1 MVKLKYVAILC
12 GIALAIGGLI
22 VWRIIAGNNRR
33 NNASGTLGR
42 IEQHNKQIR
51 ENNAETVAA
60 NSEVK
65 QRIDD
70 SKESIDRSLDLVADV
85 DITNRQIAELT
96 GRARTI
102 IQELQRRKGKADPST

>member
-33 NNASGTLGR
+33 NNASGTIGG
-42 IEQHNKQIR
+42 IEQHNQRIR

-65 QRIDD
+65 QRIND
-70 SKESIDRSLDLVADV
+70 SKESIDRSLDMVS
-85 DITNRQIAELT
+85 DIDNTNKQIAELA
-96 GRARTI
+96 GRARKI
-102 IQELQRRKGKADPST
+102 ISELQSRKGKANPST